1 MRDTLYHCHACQT
14 LSPNRDLSRPGGMWL
29 VMFGCYFCWPC
40 WREHNLYALE
50 ALSRGEEVF
59 VPVEAE

>member
-1 MRDTLYHCHACQT
+1 MDLPHCHACQT

-40 WREHNLYALE
+40 WREHNLHALE
-50 ALSRGEEVF
+50 ALSRG
-59 VPVEAE
+59 